1 MATPSRVLAWRIP
14 WTKDKTAGCSPWGYK
29 ESDTT
34 EQLRFHSRVTCGIL
48 VPQPGIKPV
57 PPRSGS
63 RALTTK
69 PPGMS
74 RALLYSSLFV
84 FPTYVFSTVTGR
96 VSFGFFFFFFLKLS
110 LKLLPHTCHLPCE
123 VRLIVMLRVSLRKC
137 SFETEF

>member
-48 VPQPGIKPV
+48 VPQPGIEPV

-69 PPGMS
+69 PPGTS

-96 VSFGFFFFFFLKLS
+96 VSCGFFFFFLKLS

-123 VRLIVMLRVSLRKC
+123 VQLIVMLRVSLRKC